1 MTRQQRGRSGIAA
14 LAVIGLAG
22 CATADPAATVAD
34 TGRVLAGK
42 GIAGVDWRRDDGAA
56 ADAVARS
63 RELLAAPLD
72 PDAAA
77 RVALLRSPALQA
89 TLAEL
94 GVAQADL
101 AQATRLANPG
111 FEFRSERGGGH
122 SQTTLGLFADVVDW
136 LTQPL
141 RRRLAEAELERVK
154 LEVAAAVLE
163 QVTEAKLATVEL
175 QAAEALVE
183 RLATIEQIDRVAADY
198 ARALHAAGNL
208 TELERTHA
216 EASWAETVGELGE
229 ARAETAR
236 RREAVVRALGL
247 SSVETWSPAPL
258 AAPPAAL
265 ADDLAAAEAVAVAE
279 RLDLA
284 AARWAV
290 DALERG
296 RALRRAT
303 RWLPVGVELGWER
316 ERDIAGETIAGPTVE
331 LALPIFDTGK
341 ASLARYDAELARAR
355 AQLAALELAVRSE
368 VREKAAD
375 LAAARELA
383 AHYGDVVLPLRL
395 RALELT
401 LREYNQMV
409 VGTFEVLIA
418 KQEQIDAE
426 RHRLATLAA
435 AWTARIEL
443 DRALGTLLSERED
456 DLGGGR

>member
-1 MTRQQRGRSGIAA
+1 MTKATNWRGFGAA
-14 LAVIGLAG
+14 LAVLALAG
-22 CATADPAATVAD
+22 CASADPAATVAA
-34 TGRVLAGK
+34 TGRTLAEK
-42 GIAGVDWRRDDGAA
+42 GIAGLDWRRDAA
-56 ADAVARS
+56 ATDAAVARS

-111 FEFRSERGGGH
+111 FEFSAERGGGH
-122 SQTTLGLFADVVDW
+122 EQTTTGLFADVVDW

-141 RRRLAEAELERVK
+141 RRKLAEAELERVK
-154 LEVAAAVLE
+154 LEVAAAVIE
-163 QVTEAKLATVEL
+163 QVTEAKLAIVEL
-175 QAAEALVE
+175 QAAEALVA
-183 RLATIEQIDRVAADY
+183 RLAAIEQIDRVAADY

-216 EASWAETVGELGE
+216 EAGWAETAGELGE
-229 ARAETAR
+229 ARAEAAR
-236 RREAVVRALGL
+236 RRESVVRALGL
-247 SSVETWSPAPL
+247 SGVEAWSVAPL
-258 AAPPAAL
+258 SAPPAAI
-265 ADDLAAAEAVAVAE
+265 DGELAALETLAVAE

-316 ERDIAGETIAGPTVE
+316 ERDIEGETIQGPTIA

-341 ASLARYDAELARAR
+341 ASLARYDAEIARAR
-355 AQLAALELAVRSE
+355 AQLAALEGEVRSA
-368 VREKAAD
+368 VREKAGD
-375 LAAARELA
+375 LAAASELA
-383 AHYGDVVLPLRL
+383 RHYRETVVPLRL
-395 RALELT
+395 RALDLT

-418 KQEQIDAE
+418 KQEQVDAE
-426 RHRLATLAA
+426 RHHLAAVAA
-435 AWTARIEL
+435 AWTARFEL
-443 DRALGTLLSERED
+443 DRAIGRLLGADASGT
-456 DLGGGR
+456 GGGR